1 MDDVW
6 CATNHTK
13 DGGECVK
20 VLGWMMSGVL
30 LTTPEGDSKER
41 GKKEKKTHPC
51 SCMRGKRVEFVL
63 FVCKLLDMSFPS
75 NGNWVPPSGYAEAFA
90 KDLGN
95 SPEKIYSPLM
105 LLTWSYEHYE

>member
-6 CATNHTK
+6 CATNYTK
-13 DGGECVK
+13 
-20 VLGWMMSGVL
+20 
-30 LTTPEGDSKER
+30 KEIQKR
-41 GKKEKKTHPC
+41 GKKEKKNASLLLHE
-51 SCMRGKRVEFVL
+51 RVEFVL